1 VAKHEPEVRLANG
14 KAYAELCNEL
24 VHRAPWTTGRTKDPG
39 AGGLYQALELAQIAY
54 EAHGLLYEPG
64 LSKMKDPRRFRW
76 LCLECGEA
84 DDPAGFSPR
93 ALDRPAVGGG
103 RPVPPAATAC
113 PGSSMEAARMDFA
126 NQPSAQSP
134 PKCRSGPAT
143 LSS

>member
-1 VAKHEPEVRLANG
+1 MAKHEPEVRLANG

-54 EAHGLLYEPG
+54 EAHGLPYEPG

-84 DDPAGFSPR
+84 DACVKV
-93 ALDRPAVGGG
+93 LDTKTGKLAVW
-103 RPVPPAATAC
+103 PYW
-113 PGSSMEAARMDFA
+113 PG
-126 NQPSAQSP
+126 
-134 PKCRSGPAT
+134 
-143 LSS
+143 